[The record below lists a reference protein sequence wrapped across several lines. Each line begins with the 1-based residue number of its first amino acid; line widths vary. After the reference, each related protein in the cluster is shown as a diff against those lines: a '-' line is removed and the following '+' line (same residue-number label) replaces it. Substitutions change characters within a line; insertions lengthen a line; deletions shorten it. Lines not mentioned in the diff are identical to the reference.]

1 MSSLDQWK
9 PWVWAV
15 FAFNCLFATVFALLC
30 WETYRQFRNVTK
42 SAAFA
47 PALVDVKEWCVL
59 QFAAWRGTAL
69 FDGAAVS
76 AFFAVILV
84 IIFTV
89 CAIYYMIFTRKGL
102 SHPGSRYGKGFM
114 VALSFMTALHI
125 CNIAT
130 HFLSFSPAIK
140 YWVTTFNVDFSRLLL
155 TATYSFGYIST
166 VFFLVFAFMLV
177 IWKRTDIEILYAES
191 PSTMSP
197 QGTHTPHDGHDP

>member
-30 WETYRQFRNVTK
+30 WETYRQFRNVIK

-47 PALVDVKEWCVL
+47 PALVDVKEW
-59 QFAAWRGTAL
+59 TAL

-166 VFFLVFAFMLV
+166 VFFLVFAFMLGP
-177 IWKRTDIEILYAES
+177 ILHMMDMTPDCIQRGRYCWRCQV
-191 PSTMSP
+191 TMSVV
-197 QGTHTPHDGHDP
+197 HSL

>member
-1 MSSLDQWK
+1 M
-9 PWVWAV
+9 WAV

-30 WETYRQFRNVTK
+30 WETYRQFRNITK
-42 SAAFA
+42 STAFA
-47 PALVDVKEWCVL
+47 PALVDVKEW
-59 QFAAWRGTAL
+59 TAL

-84 IIFTV
+84 ILFTV

-114 VALSFMTALHI
+114 VALSLTTSLHI

-177 IWKRTDIEILYAES
+177 IWKRTDVEILYAES

-197 QGTHTPHDGHDP
+197 RGTHTPI